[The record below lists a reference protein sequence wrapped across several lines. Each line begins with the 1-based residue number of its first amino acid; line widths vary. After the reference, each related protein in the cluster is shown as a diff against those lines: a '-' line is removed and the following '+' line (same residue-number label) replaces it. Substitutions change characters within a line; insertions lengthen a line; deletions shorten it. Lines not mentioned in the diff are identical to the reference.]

1 MLRNLHTAKRDHIAL
16 CMPSSPQPSL
26 KPAVAYIRVSTEQ
39 QGRDGHGLELQMAT
53 IQAFAHEEGYEIIGS
68 FDDAD
73 SGMGEDSI
81 RKRPGVVAAVRLAYE
96 KGCPILVED
105 LDRFSRHTTT
115 ILAFVLRGAPKI
127 ICCRRGR
134 DGSYAA
140 IVSIATRAQREGE
153 LISRNTKQ
161 ALQERKKQGVLLGN
175 RKNLDVAQKKGGE
188 ATKAAAEQ
196 RAREM
201 EPIVREL
208 REAGRTS
215 ARAIAEGL
223 NLKGLRTPQGK
234 AWTGSNVRNLLDK
247 IAELE
252 EARKPVEDRSN
263 PIWGTW

>member
-1 MLRNLHTAKRDHIAL
+1 M
-16 CMPSSPQPSL
+16 SSPSQRPL
-26 KPAVAYIRVSTEQ
+26 KPAISYTRVSTKQ
-39 QGRDGHGLELQMAT
+39 QGRDGHGHDFQKAA
-53 IQAFAHEEGYEIIGS
+53 IQAFACVEGYEIIAA

-81 RKRPGVVAAVRLAYE
+81 RKRPGIVAAVKLACE
-96 KGCPILVED
+96 KGCPILVDD

-115 ILAFVLRGAPKI
+115 ILAFILRGTPEI
-127 ICCRRGR
+127 IGCRRGR
-134 DGSYAA
+134 GGSYAS
-140 IVSIATRAQREGE
+140 IVSVATRAQAEAEE
-153 LISRNTKQ
+153 LSRSTTQ
-161 ALQERKKQGVLLGN
+161 ALQERKAAGMLLGN

-201 EPIVREL
+201 EPIVRAL

-223 NLKGLRTPQGK
+223 NLKGLRTPQHK
-234 AWTGSNVRNLLDK
+234 LWTGSNVRNLLDK

-263 PIWGTW
+263 PNWGTW